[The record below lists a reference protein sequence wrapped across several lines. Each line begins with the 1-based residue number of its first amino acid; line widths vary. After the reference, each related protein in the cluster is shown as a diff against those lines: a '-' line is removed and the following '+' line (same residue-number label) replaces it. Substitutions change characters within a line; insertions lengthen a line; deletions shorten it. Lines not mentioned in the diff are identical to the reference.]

1 MDTLSVQNGQKV
13 KVSTLTIHEG
23 YDGLTPH
30 SQSDLGFPAR
40 GGNVSQQFSEGNN
53 QPPLLTAFIH
63 WCSGTSGNLAFYV
76 HLIPLTILTHPVES
90 FHIHSHKLYSM
101 LNKFYI
107 RSVSYVI

>member
-40 GGNVSQQFSEGNN
+40 GGNVSQS
-53 QPPLLTAFIH
+53 
-63 WCSGTSGNLAFYV
+63 
-76 HLIPLTILTHPVES
+76 TI
-90 FHIHSHKLYSM
+90 FRGK
-101 LNKFYI
+101 
-107 RSVSYVI
+107 

>member
-1 MDTLSVQNGQKV
+1 MALHRIPSLIEDFQQGEATCL
-13 KVSTLTIHEG
+13 
-23 YDGLTPH
+23 
-30 SQSDLGFPAR
+30 
-40 GGNVSQQFSEGNN
+40 SQQFSEGNN
-53 QPPLLTAFIH
+53 QPPLLAAFIH